1 MNYDPDLIPNQLLG
15 LPTLVIVPQTILN
28 HRYRNC
34 GEEKIGIPSSPM
46 APDSVV
52 YHEREGRTA
61 VRTGVRHCPGDPA
74 AQRGPQSA
82 RFLRRQNQG
91 SSIWARVGA
100 PSDFAPRHSTV
111 GAGTV
116 GVALALSGKFALPF
130 ALVPAAQSWLR
141 DMDCFPIQGIFTTST
156 CQMRILENFGSC
168 PRNRTEGAGELS
180 EASG

>member
-1 MNYDPDLIPNQLLG
+1 MEPQRCFPYSEGGHSDAPGNGCSRAHKAHVGQGGSRVGTVGVTQPSRIPQSNMS
-15 LPTLVIVPQTILN
+15 TLDG
-28 HRYRNC
+28 C
-34 GEEKIGIPSSPM
+34 
-46 APDSVV
+46 A
-52 YHEREGRTA
+52 
-61 VRTGVRHCPGDPA
+61 GDPA

-82 RFLRRQNQG
+82 RFLHDRRQNQG
-91 SSIWARVGA
+91 SSIWARVEA